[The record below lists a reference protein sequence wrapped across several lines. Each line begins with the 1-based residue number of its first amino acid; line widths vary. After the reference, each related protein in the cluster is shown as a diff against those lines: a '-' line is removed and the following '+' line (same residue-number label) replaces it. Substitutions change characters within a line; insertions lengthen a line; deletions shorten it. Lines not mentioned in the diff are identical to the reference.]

1 MRKMASAA
9 LSACVWV
16 SLLAIVAAG
25 VVRICVEAK
34 DKRSQHSPQIA
45 RLQDRG

>member
-1 MRKMASAA
+1 MRKLASTA

-16 SLLAIVAAG
+16 SLLAIVAVG

-34 DKRSQHSPQIA
+34 DKRSQQNPQIA
-45 RLQDRG
+45 RLQDPG